1 RYFHVTGVQT
11 CALPISAEEHRR
23 LGEMCDPSLLEWVVT
38 VGKEATEYLAPAAKA
53 RGCQVAS
60 FMSAIEAG
68 GFVHKVLDN
77 EAIVLGKGSQGDIY
91 IEEALKI
98 LLHDSSDADQ
108 LVRQSPSWR
117 AKKDQFF
124 SRFS

>member
-77 EAIVLGKGSQGDIY
+77 EAIVLGKEIG
-91 IEEALKI
+91 
-98 LLHDSSDADQ
+98 
-108 LVRQSPSWR
+108 R
-117 AKKDQFF
+117 A
-124 SRFS
+124 SCRERVNNMVL